1 MGKFERQTVSLSDRE
16 ISWLLTL
23 RDIPVCNKALKL
35 KVCKNRQLKSG
46 EKSALYFDLKSTDSS
61 SEEQANNIWNFRVDL
76 NDSEKQNKGKILH
89 KQKTYG
95 DEPQYLPF
103 CSIPLM
109 HPR

>member
-76 NDSEKQNKGKILH
+76 NDILKSKIKVKKSTNKKHTEMSLNIRH
-89 KQKTYG
+89 SVA
-95 DEPQYLPF
+95 F
-103 CSIPLM
+103 
-109 HPR
+109 H